1 MEPLTVLSLFDGVAC
16 ARVAL
21 RNLGIPVARYVAS
34 EIDPNAI
41 KVAKANFPDIEHI
54 GDVCKVNAK
63 EGEYSL
69 LCAGSPCQGFSL
81 AGKGLNFDDPRSKLF
96 FEFVRI
102 WKECKPK
109 YFFLENN
116 KMKKEHEAI
125 ITEIMG
131 VAPIKI
137 DASKVSC
144 QHRERLYWTNIPNV
158 TQPVDK
164 GIMLKDIIGE
174 YDGNLWVYPRGFNQ
188 KGIHSYKGKCA
199 TITIS
204 SWEHNFFYMKDGQK
218 VAFTP
223 EQAEQI
229 QGLPVGFTA
238 MVSKSQRFKRVG
250 NGWSIPVIEH
260 LFSGLK

>member
-1 MEPLTVLSLFDGVAC
+1 MKPLKILSLFDGVAC

-21 RNLGIPVARYVAS
+21 RNLGIPGASYKAS
-34 EIDPNAI
+34 EIDKNAI
-41 KVAKANFPDIEHI
+41 KVAKANFPEIEHI

-69 LCAGSPCQGFSL
+69 LCAGSLCQGFSL

-116 KMKKEHEAI
+116 RMKKEHEDI

-131 VAPIKI
+131 VAPVKVN
-137 DASKVSC
+137 ASLVSA
-144 QHRERLYWTNIPNV
+144 QNRPRLFWTNIPNV
-158 TQPVDK
+158 TVPTDRKV
-164 GIMLKDIIGE
+164 MLNSIIGDYE
-174 YDGNLWVYPRGFNQ
+174 GIWVYPRGFNEGGVQ
-188 KGIHSYKGKCA
+188 SYNGKSPC
-199 TITIS
+199 ITIS
-204 SWEHNFFYMKDGQK
+204 SWEHNFMPVVNGVKRK
-218 VAFTP
+218 FTIN
-223 EQAEQI
+223 EVEAI
-229 QGLPVGFTA
+229 QGLPKDYTIA
-238 MVSKSQRFKRVG
+238 VSPSQRYKRVG

-260 LFSGLK
+260 LFQGLK